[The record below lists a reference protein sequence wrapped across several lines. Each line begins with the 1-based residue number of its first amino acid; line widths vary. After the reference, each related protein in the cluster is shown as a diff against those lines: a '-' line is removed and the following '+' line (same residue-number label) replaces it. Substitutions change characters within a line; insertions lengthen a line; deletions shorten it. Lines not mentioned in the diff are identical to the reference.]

1 MRGEGKKI
9 LAFLMA
15 GTIAFGA
22 FGCKKKNKNTA
33 GRESEP
39 EDTGRHEQ
47 HISLTETTVNVNQV
61 QLYTSREIKLDPV
74 LNYDK
79 EQLVEGTDYTVTY
92 TDNTLP
98 GIGEMTISGMGTFT
112 GVVKIPF
119 QIVLNEEF
127 CDDPLHADTLYFVKD
142 FYEEFLGRLPSRDE
156 WVNYTKGLGT
166 KSLTVSDFFTAVLE
180 ESKEYSTKNI
190 SDFDTIEKAYNLILG
205 RGMTDEEKADS
216 NKTLQSKSET
226 AMTILRER
234 FKSQMMID
242 ACLKKNLYSVK
253 LDLSEQELLSAMD
266 LKEDFKWVGD
276 PVIEDFDGDGFKE
289 AVRQAG
295 RTTGSGYETVFYH
308 TDGYHTYEFTRES
321 GLAEPYISSW
331 VIMNDSG
338 KSFVYRLAWPNGTP
352 GQVNYNGRIIGFS
365 RETFTVQLHG
375 EFGDVVNPDVNSVV
389 LVYFD
394 HGGTEYS
401 RKTFQFKDGK
411 YQPVS

>member
-1 MRGEGKKI
+1 MRGKGKKL

-22 FGCKKKNKNTA
+22 FGCKKKSKKNTA
-33 GRESEP
+33 EESQP

-47 HISLTETTVNVNQV
+47 HISLTSTTVSVDQV
-61 QLYTSREIKLDPV
+61 QLYTSKEIKLSPV
-74 LNYDK
+74 LSY
-79 EQLVEGTDYTVTY
+79 ETAQLSEGTDYSVTY

-98 GIGEMTISGMGTFT
+98 GIGEMTISGMGTYT
-112 GVVKIPF
+112 GVLKIPF

-180 ESKEYSTKNI
+180 DSKEYSTKNI
-190 SDFDTIEKAYNLILG
+190 SDFDTIEKAYNLLLG
-205 RGMTDEEKADS
+205 RGMTDEEKAEA

-226 AMTILRER
+226 AMTILREK

-242 ACLKKNLYSVK
+242 ACLKKGLYSVK

-266 LKEDFKWVGD
+266 LKDDFKWIGD
-276 PVIEDFDGDGFKE
+276 PVFEDFDGDGFLE

-295 RTTGSGYETVFYH
+295 RETGGGYESVFYH
-308 TDGYHTYEFTRES
+308 TDGYHTYEFARES
-321 GLAEPYISSW
+321 GAGEPNVASW

-338 KSFVYRLAWPNGTP
+338 KSFVYRFAWPNGNP
-352 GQVNYNGRIIGFS
+352 GQVNYSGRIIGFS
-365 RETFTVQLHG
+365 RETFTTQLHS
-375 EFGDVVNPDVNSVV
+375 EFGYITNADVNTVV
-389 LVYFD
+389 VVYCD

-401 RKTFQFKDGK
+401 RKTFQYVEGK